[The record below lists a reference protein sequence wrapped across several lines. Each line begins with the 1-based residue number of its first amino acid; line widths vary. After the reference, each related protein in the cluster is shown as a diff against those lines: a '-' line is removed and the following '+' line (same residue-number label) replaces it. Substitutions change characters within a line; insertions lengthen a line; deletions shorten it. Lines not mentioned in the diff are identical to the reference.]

1 MVQLNWKSALV
12 TGASR
17 GIGRGIALK
26 LAESGVKKIAVN
38 YLENDAAANDTV
50 AKLKERGAEALLVK
64 ADVGNMDAVR
74 KMFDTVKGSFG
85 ALDIFV
91 HNARPSP
98 AAFYQPPLE
107 ITEAGL
113 QAAFDTQAKAMTVAT
128 QACIPLMP
136 NGGRII
142 AVTYAPGSVTGSWQP
157 WIAMGGAKAALES
170 TVRYFGVALAK
181 KKITVNS
188 VSPGATDDSVFNTL
202 PEPVYKA
209 IKAWNESGWTP
220 AGRMGTPAD
229 VGGVVALLCT
239 EEAAWINGQTIY
251 ADGGGSLMNS
261 DYPLDVQGVK

>member
-1 MVQLNWKSALV
+1 MVQLSWETALV

-26 LAESGVKKIAVN
+26 LAESGVQRIAVN
-38 YLENDAAANDTV
+38 YLENDAAAHDV
-50 AKLKERGAEALLVK
+50 VSALEERGAEAMLVK
-64 ADVGNMDAVR
+64 ADVGDMDAVR
-74 KMFDTVKGSFG
+74 EMFEAVKSSFG
-85 ALDIFV
+85 TLDIFV

-98 AAFYQPPLE
+98 AAFFQPPLE
-107 ITEAGL
+107 ITEGSL
-113 QAAFDTQAKAMTVAT
+113 QVAFDTQAKAMAVAT
-128 QACIPLMP
+128 QACVPLMP

-142 AVTYAPGSVTGSWQP
+142 AITYAPGSITGSWQP

-170 TVRYFGVALAK
+170 TVRYFGVALSK
-181 KKITVNS
+181 QKITVNS

-202 PEPVYKA
+202 PEAVYQA

-220 AGRMGTPAD
+220 AGRMGTPSD

-261 DYPLDVQGVK
+261 DYPLDIQGVG

>member
-26 LAESGVKKIAVN
+26 LAESGIKRIDVN
-38 YLENDAAANDTV
+38 YLENEAAATDV
-50 AKLKERGAEALLVK
+50 AAKLKERSAEALLIK

-74 KMFDTVKGSFG
+74 KMFDTVKSSFG
-85 ALDIFV
+85 SLDVFV

-128 QACIPLMP
+128 QACVPLMP

-142 AVTYAPGSVTGSWQP
+142 AITYAPGSVTGSWQP

-181 KKITVNS
+181 KKITINS

-209 IKAWNESGWTP
+209 IKAWNQSGWTP

-229 VGGVVALLCT
+229 IGGVVALLCT
-239 EEAAWINGQTIY
+239 EEAAWINGQTIS

-261 DYPLDVQGVK
+261 DYPLDIQGVK